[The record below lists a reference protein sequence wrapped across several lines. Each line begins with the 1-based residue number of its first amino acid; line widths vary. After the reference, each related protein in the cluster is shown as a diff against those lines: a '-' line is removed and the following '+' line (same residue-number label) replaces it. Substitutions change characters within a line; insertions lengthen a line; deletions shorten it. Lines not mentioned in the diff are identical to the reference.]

1 MANKKTEGTE
11 EETPKTRKEIRQERR
26 QMKAVNAGRKE
37 MGGDELYTKKEIRDV
52 NKPFEPQASEVLTG
66 TKQGVGNSSTTYN
79 DPNKPA
85 EKEYEYKA
93 YNPGGYSS
101 KAKPLSEEEYE
112 KRRLGSSSYSSYD
125 HYLKSIQEQKTIPS
139 SETEKENITK
149 EQFVSLNADDPN
161 TGEAVK
167 KVLVNNIV
175 SDNNTS
181 LEEKQKL
188 IEATNVVKTEVNK
201 TDEQINDQTKEE
213 EKIISTTDPNAIGG
227 SGASV
232 AGVMDKAPTGPEWT
246 SVVPTGQQYQAPS
259 REEIY
264 EQARQAKSKAPQ
276 LAIEKL
282 GLQDYYPEAGR
293 NIAVGTFTGSRI
305 GSQTIYSGAGG
316 LLPLGLYDARKRAIA
331 TEIKKKEAIMDQ
343 LKEMPDIAKQF
354 KPYYS
359 EKYMDFLSPWM
370 DAFKDKPEELMRN
383 SDFLKGVRQY
393 QAIGENFLKVDADL
407 KEFEALINPGDKGAE
422 KGGYGA
428 YATPAMLEILHN
440 FNAGMLPGEIEKY
453 FDGSKNISDL
463 TKTIQ
468 AMPSGYKWA
477 DETVKLILEK
487 GQAEIPIYPKDGVNW
502 RDPKVKEA
510 AMKDVNGLVVS
521 LKDGSPDY
529 ETYLTSLK
537 KYFSFDFE
545 TMTKEWIEGNSLNA
559 LTDKEKEEY
568 KKSLTA
574 YMLSKMPPD
583 SIVNKVEMQ
592 TNDEAE
598 RANAQL
604 DYQASMA
611 KIAADREMFY
621 ADFNRHTSATRA
633 LYEGMERLGSNSESI
648 NITDGGVSDKDGMKM
663 EWEVYNKNTGKFDWY
678 SGAEIKKFPDVFFKN
693 KSDALLGK
701 NFIPNSTV
709 YVVPTSVDMKK
720 YGSNYNVST
729 SGNAYESSIDLG
741 GGEKIG
747 STPVGV
753 RTRTPYATAVTNGNL
768 NDGPIISSDNAIG
781 AKFQRSAGN
790 VYSGGGQ
797 GRKGGSTSSS
807 SRE

>member
-1 MANKKTEGTE
+1 MAKKKIEGTE

-79 DPNKPA
+79 EPNKPA
-85 EKEYEYKA
+85 EKEYEY
-93 YNPGGYSS
+93 
-101 KAKPLSEEEYE
+101 
-112 KRRLGSSSYSSYD
+112 
-125 HYLKSIQEQKTIPS
+125 QKTGLS
-139 SETEKENITK
+139 SRMGDREVVKATPVTAK
-149 EQFVSLNADDPN
+149 QFTALNADDPN

-201 TDEQINDQTKEE
+201 TDEQINNQTKEE
-213 EKIISTTDPNAIGG
+213 EKIISTTDPNAIAG

-232 AGVMDKAPTGPEWT
+232 AGVMDKSPAGPEWT

-383 SDFLKGVRQY
+383 TDFLKGLRQQ

-428 YATPAMLEILHN
+428 YATPAMLEILHK
-440 FNAGMLPGEIEKY
+440 FKAGMLPGKIEEW

-463 TKTIQ
+463 TKTVQ

-477 DETVKLILEK
+477 DETVETLLKE
-487 GQAEIPIYPKDGVNW
+487 GEAEIPIYPKDGVNW

-592 TNDEAE
+592 ANQAAKRAGDILDAQTAANKLAFEKEQAKFDRENSQVLKDVQSLLSGDKTSETVQHKGVETTGHGLNYNYDVIMDGTNVTKKYTGAQIIAFQKQGRTFTGDDGQSFNVPETVTLQPYETKYMKSGNRVIGRTRINAYTTGGTDEAPTSK
-598 RANAQL
+598 RVNAIIEL
-604 DYQASMA
+604 P
-611 KIAADREMFY
+611 DREY
-621 ADFNRHTSATRA
+621 TNPDGSFNKA
-633 LYEGMERLGSNSESI
+633 
-648 NITDGGVSDKDGMKM
+648 NITMSDQYNYSKGAGTAAQGTEGGV
-663 EWEVYNKNTGKFDWY
+663 TGT
-678 SGAEIKKFPDVFFKN
+678 
-693 KSDALLGK
+693 
-701 NFIPNSTV
+701 STTT
-709 YVVPTSVDMKK
+709 YRRNP
-720 YGSNYNVST
+720 
-729 SGNAYESSIDLG
+729 
-741 GGEKIG
+741 
-747 STPVGV
+747 
-753 RTRTPYATAVTNGNL
+753 
-768 NDGPIISSDNAIG
+768 
-781 AKFQRSAGN
+781 
-790 VYSGGGQ
+790 
-797 GRKGGSTSSS
+797 
-807 SRE
+807 